1 MKRKYLEKPGGGIC
15 EIQEIAPESETQD
28 TGGETS
34 GTTETPEQTQP
45 GSTENTEEQPAVKE
59 ETDSTETEKE
69 TVSVK
74 NPVKKAVTEKE
85 ACSERT
91 DPSRCRTGRYP
102 DHGTRSRGRRTAGK

>member
-69 TVSVK
+69 
-74 NPVKKAVTEKE
+74 